1 MPDVGKAD
9 FGKKFR
15 RGIVTAR
22 SVPKRSVRSVAYEA
36 QRRNEASAEPWIAR
50 ISGNVAPL
58 KISKILADNIS
69 PMENKTERTLY
80 KIRYV
85 GEACDFFERDKIY
98 LCVGEV
104 VDGPQKGSL
113 FVINEQGVDYLYDAK
128 SFERV

>member
-1 MPDVGKAD
+1 M
-9 FGKKFR
+9 
-15 RGIVTAR
+15 
-22 SVPKRSVRSVAYEA
+22 SVSEG
-36 QRRNEASAEPWIAR
+36 RN
-50 ISGNVAPL
+50 SGSEL
-58 KISKILADNIS
+58 KLRQNLTDNKS

-113 FVINEQGVDYLYDAK
+113 FVINEQGVDYLYGAE

>member
-1 MPDVGKAD
+1 MSEGRNSGSELKLRQ
-9 FGKKFR
+9 KF
-15 RGIVTAR
+15 T
-22 SVPKRSVRSVAYEA
+22 
-36 QRRNEASAEPWIAR
+36 
-50 ISGNVAPL
+50 
-58 KISKILADNIS
+58 DNRS

-104 VDGPQKGSL
+104 VAGPQKGSL
-113 FVINEQGVDYLYDAK
+113 FVINEQGVDYLYDAE